1 MPMMQFSMT
10 PWRTLDTKYFSAV
23 LDTAQL
29 RNKSKITILDLAR
42 NLAVSGEP
50 IIRSME
56 QVFPFNSFADI
67 NDQFMLGDDII
78 IAPYLNKGEWKRKV
92 IIPNGKQQSDEGTVI
107 KGG

>member
-10 PWRTLDTKYFSAV
+10 PWRTLSTKYFSAV
-23 LDTAQL
+23 LDTVQL
-29 RNKSKITILDLAR
+29 RNKFKIAILDLAR
-42 NLAVSGEP
+42 NLAVSGEH
-50 IIRSME
+50 IVRSME
-56 QVFPFNSFADI
+56 QVFPFNGFTDI
-67 NDQFMLGDDII
+67 NDQFMLGDDIL